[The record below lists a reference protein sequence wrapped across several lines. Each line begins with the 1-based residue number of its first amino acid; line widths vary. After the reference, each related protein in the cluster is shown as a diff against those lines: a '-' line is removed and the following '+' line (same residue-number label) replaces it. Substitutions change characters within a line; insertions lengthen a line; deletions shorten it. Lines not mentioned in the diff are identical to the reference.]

1 MNVINNGNSFLLL
14 KGCFTFAAEIK
25 NEMNIMNMITDKKI
39 VLFLIRNCLMPC
51 LFFGQAERRYFLILW
66 YMHCASRLLPRLLT
80 GSTFSAWI
88 IRLQPVLSRYPVIL
102 FRS

>member
-39 VLFLIRNCLMPC
+39 VLFLIR
-51 LFFGQAERRYFLILW
+51 I
-66 YMHCASRLLPRLLT
+66 
-80 GSTFSAWI
+80 
-88 IRLQPVLSRYPVIL
+88 V
-102 FRS
+102 

>member
-25 NEMNIMNMITDKKI
+25 NEMNIMNMITDKKDCI
-39 VLFLIRNCLMPC
+39 VSNKKLSDALF
-51 LFFGQAERRYFLILW
+51 ILW